1 MNKDF
6 FSRSPK
12 PHHDATGLG
21 IYLAHLSHLL
31 VPLNVRTLIDAYGV
45 YPKIRSE
52 MVTLPVARL
61 SVLQASN
68 NAEEV
73 V

>member
-1 MNKDF
+1 MNKDSF
-6 FSRSPK
+6 PEAPSLIMTLR
-12 PHHDATGLG
+12 AWV
-21 IYLAHLSHLL
+21 YLAHLSHLL
-31 VPLNVRTLIDAYGV
+31 VPFNVRTLIDAYSV

-52 MVTLPVARL
+52 MAILPVARL
-61 SVLQASN
+61 SVLQAPN